1 MADFFSM
8 ASQIYQFTSSTTF
21 LSGLS
26 VGTIVGMLLKHFIE
40 WFLTKYKTGRSE
52 KEKRRLAVYDEMLK
66 LIEEFDGNNKL
77 VQYRLSHRNPDEEDR
92 IFQQA
97 IKEGKDPKQAVVN
110 HIVPENRPELVM
122 IELGKCLG
130 RIGDDEAAT
139 LVSDWAKALEN
150 CICAQMNLWKSRD
163 EKLLPEKW
171 TELLRNMESAW
182 DKEIVTKKELLNYL
196 RNCFL

>member
-1 MADFFSM
+1 
-8 ASQIYQFTSSTTF
+8 
-21 LSGLS
+21 
-26 VGTIVGMLLKHFIE
+26 MLLKHFIE

-52 KEKRRLAVYDEMLK
+52 KEKRRLSVYDEMLK
-66 LIEEFDGNNKL
+66 LIEDFDGNNKL

-97 IKEGKDPKQAVVN
+97 IKEGKDPKQAIVN

-130 RIGDDEAAT
+130 RIGDDKAAT

-150 CICAQMNLWKSRD
+150 CICAQMNFWKSRD
-163 EKLLPEKW
+163 DKLLPEKW
-171 TELLRNMESAW
+171 TELWEKRESAW
-182 DKEIVTKKELLNYL
+182 DKEIVAKKALLNYL
-196 RNCFL
+196 RNRLL

>member
-1 MADFFSM
+1 
-8 ASQIYQFTSSTTF
+8 
-21 LSGLS
+21 
-26 VGTIVGMLLKHFIE
+26 
-40 WFLTKYKTGRSE
+40 
-52 KEKRRLAVYDEMLK
+52 MLK

-196 RNCFL
+196 RNSLL

>member
-8 ASQIYQFTSSTTF
+8 ASQIYQFASSTTF

-196 RNCFL
+196 RNSLL

>member
-77 VQYRLSHRNPDEEDR
+77 VQYRLSHRNPDEEGR

-97 IKEGKDPKQAVVN
+97 IKEGKDPKQAIVN
-110 HIVPENRPELVM
+110 HIVPEGRPELVM

-130 RIGDDEAAT
+130 RIGDDEATT

-150 CICAQMNLWKSRD
+150 CICAQMDFWKSRD
-163 EKLLPEKW
+163 DKLLPEKW

-182 DKEIVTKKELLNYL
+182 DKEIVTKKALLNYL
-196 RNCFL
+196 RNCLL